1 MSTEPIEK
9 APLIAL
15 LGIAAVSSFALADLS
30 LTEARA
36 LLAKIKGIRP
46 MEFVHIKKPLEPF
59 MMGCDPDEEG
69 KYSSGKSFCFDEE
82 MPAHPVQIPWDFE
95 MQTTEVTQAQW
106 IEVMGTA
113 PSYFKK
119 EENCPGNYIAE
130 LGICPNHPVESVS
143 WLDAQEFIKKY
154 NDLQKSESWVYRL
167 PYEAEWEYAAR
178 AGTKTSWFCGN
189 DPGCLERYG
198 IYYYFNPG
206 RNPYQPNGVEQPADT
221 GSLLANDFGLYDMHG
236 NVSEW
241 VENAHKMYSKSLVRD
256 ITQPREGSIR
266 VVRGGSWRYNDMTAR
281 SVSRERYDIGD
292 RSFRNGFR
300 LVKMP
305 TDVPEPHK
313 TEVP

>member
-1 MSTEPIEK
+1 MIVRGAPIKK
-9 APLIAL
+9 ALLIAL
-15 LGIAAVSSFALADLS
+15 LGIAAVGSFALADLS

-36 LLAKIKGIRP
+36 LLASRKGIRP
-46 MEFVHIKKPLEPF
+46 MEFVRIKKPKVPF
-59 MMGCDPDEEG
+59 MMGCDPNEEG
-69 KYSSGKSFCFDEE
+69 KNKDGRSLCYNGE
-82 MPAHPVQIPWDFE
+82 MPAHPVQIPWDFD

-106 IEVMGTA
+106 YEVKGTA

-143 WLDAQEFIKKY
+143 WVDAQEFIKNL
-154 NDLQKSESWVYRL
+154 NDLKKSEPWEYRL

-189 DPGCLERYG
+189 DPGCLEEYG

-206 RNPYQPNGVEQPADT
+206 RNPNLPNGANVQPADT

-241 VENAHKMYSKSLVRD
+241 VENIYARYPNTLVTD
-256 ITQPREGSIR
+256 ITLPRDREFR
-266 VVRGGSWRYNDMTAR
+266 VIRGGSWSSVAAGAR
-281 SVSRERYDIGD
+281 SSYRFYFHPAEVL
-292 RSFRNGFR
+292 NHVGFR

-305 TDVPEPHK
+305 K
-313 TEVP
+313 